1 MRVLLDTN
9 IVLDYL
15 GANEG
20 FTDDAEKVFDLHV
33 FERCFRGFFLIRVS
47 GDHCSTSASKGSICT
62 RPWMLRT
69 RDTILFVA
77 RGV

>member
-20 FTDDAEKVFDLHV
+20 FTDDAEKVFDL
-33 FERCFRGFFLIRVS
+33 
-47 GDHCSTSASKGSICT
+47 ASKREDINLC
-62 RPWMLRT
+62 PLR
-69 RDTILFVA
+69 L
-77 RGV
+77 